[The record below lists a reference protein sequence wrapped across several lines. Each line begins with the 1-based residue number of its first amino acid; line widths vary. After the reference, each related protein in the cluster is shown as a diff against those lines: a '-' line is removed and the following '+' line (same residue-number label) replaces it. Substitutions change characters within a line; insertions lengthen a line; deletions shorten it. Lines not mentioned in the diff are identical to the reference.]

1 MREII
6 EKHPLIIFYGLAFG
20 GMLIINIII
29 TMLLTSVPYYL
40 SVFTQWSP
48 ALAAITI
55 FSIKNSKLRIYNLV
69 SKTFFRLKYLQWYL
83 IALIIPVIICG
94 STYIF
99 LLITDTPQLDIIK
112 EDFHNGNYFLY
123 LFIMFF
129 GCYGEEIG
137 WRGFMLPYLRKKHS
151 LLLSSLII
159 GVCWGLWHLYF
170 KAGFCVFIIHM
181 IMVIEISFVISWLC
195 TKTNG
200 NIMVATIFHTS
211 FNFFSFIFFKE
222 IVFAKIINS
231 QSMLSLYGTLTI
243 FFFIP
248 CVFIVKDML
257 LNNITKANK

>member
-6 EKHPLIIFYGLAFG
+6 EKHPLIIFYGLALG
-20 GMLIINIII
+20 GMLIINIIM
-29 TMLLTSVPYYL
+29 TVLLTSVPYYL

-55 FSIKNSKLRIYNLV
+55 FSMKNSKLRIYSLV
-69 SKTFFRLKYLQWYL
+69 TKTFFRLKYLQWYL
-83 IALIIPVIICG
+83 ISLIIPIIICG
-94 STYIF
+94 ITYIF
-99 LLITDTPQLDIIK
+99 LLIAGIPQWNIIK
-112 EDFHNGNYFLY
+112 EDFHNSNYVFY

-151 LLLSSLII
+151 LFLSSLII

-170 KAGFCVFIIHM
+170 KAGFCGFIIHM

-211 FNFFSFIFFKE
+211 FNLFSFIFFKE
-222 IVFAKIINS
+222 IVFAKIVNS
-231 QSMLSLYGTLTI
+231 QSILSLYGIIAISFSPLCI
-243 FFFIP
+243 WSIRYMFINQK
-248 CVFIVKDML
+248 FQ
-257 LNNITKANK
+257 NKK